1 MREPGTTTVATGVLL
16 EIAKLTALKVSGVH
30 SMGMAP
36 RMSQDG
42 KSAEGVHVRVIEN
55 VVDMDLYLVLEKGI
69 NVRQVS
75 RSVQDNVA
83 RAISDMVGMVA
94 GRINIHIE
102 DIYFP
107 PE

>member
-1 MREPGTTTVATGVLL
+1 
-16 EIAKLTALKVSGVH
+16 
-30 SMGMAP
+30 
-36 RMSQDG
+36 
-42 KSAEGVHVRVIEN
+42 
-55 VVDMDLYLVLEKGI
+55 MDLYLVLEKGI